1 MAIPTREPER
11 TMTRD
16 EQQAI
21 LSIALMAAFA
31 DGRKD
36 DRERDEIRSIVDALA
51 GAGEPNLPALYQQVL
66 MKSVTLEAVC
76 ARLNDPDQRQLAY
89 EMAVGVCDADGAR
102 GDGERRFLT
111 DLQRRLGL
119 DPADATVIADDADRL
134 AETPLDAPWP
144 TATTPAGGSGAGMS
158 SAGMSTTAAPATRM
172 PSIDGGVALPPAA
185 SGPAGTART
194 STLSDAEL
202 ERTVLNAAILNGA
215 LELLPDSLATMAI
228 IPLQMKLVYRIGQS
242 YGYELDRGHARE
254 FLATVGVGLT
264 SQYLEQAATKLLG
277 GLLGKVG
284 GRMLGGL
291 GRQATS
297 SAMSFA
303 STWALGQVA
312 RRYYAGGRTLDQAA
326 MKEAFSGLV
335 GEAKQ
340 LQAQYLPQIQAQAKT
355 LDLPKL
361 MQSLRA

>member
-1 MAIPTREPER
+1 
-11 TMTRD
+11 MTRD

-21 LSIALMAAFA
+21 LTIALMAAFA

-36 DRERDEIRSIVDALA
+36 ERERDELRSIVEALA
-51 GAGEPNLPALYQQVL
+51 AAGEPNLPALYQRVL
-66 MKSVTLEAVC
+66 MKQTSIADSAAALA
-76 ARLNDPDQRQLAY
+76 DPGLRQLAY

-102 GDGERRFLT
+102 SDAEKRFLA
-111 DLQRRLGL
+111 DLQQHLGL
-119 DPADATVIADDADRL
+119 DPAEATVIAEQADRL
-134 AETPLDAPWP
+134 AESPLAAPLPMDPWG
-144 TATTPAGGSGAGMS
+144 PAGAAGPGIPPAPAGSG
-158 SAGMSTTAAPATRM
+158 AAPATPGTPPGAGQR
-172 PSIDGGVALPPAA
+172 PSTM
-185 SGPAGTART
+185 SE
-194 STLSDAEL
+194 AEL
-202 ERTVLNAAILNGA
+202 EQTIRSAAILNGA

-228 IPLQMKLVYRIGQS
+228 IPLQMRLVYRIGQS

-264 SQYLEQAATKLLG
+264 SQYLEQAATRLIG
-277 GLLGKVG
+277 GLLRKVG

-312 RRYYAGGRTLDQAA
+312 RRYYAGGRTLDEAA
-326 MKEAFSGLV
+326 LRSAFSGLL
-335 GEAKQ
+335 GDARQ
-340 LQAQYLPQIQAQAKT
+340 LQAQYMPQIEARAKT
-355 LDLPKL
+355 LNLPQL

>member
-1 MAIPTREPER
+1 MTRE
-11 TMTRD
+11 

-31 DGRKD
+31 DGSKD

-51 GAGEPNLPALYQQVL
+51 GAGEPNLPVLYRQVL
-66 MKSVTLEAVC
+66 MKTVTLDAV
-76 ARLNDPDQRQLAY
+76 AAQLGSPDLRQLAY

-102 GDGERRFLT
+102 GDGERRFLA

-119 DPADATVIADDADRL
+119 DPVDATVIAEEADRL
-134 AETPLDAPWP
+134 AEAPLDAPWP
-144 TATTPAGGSGAGMS
+144 TALPAPGAAPAGVSAADAPPAPAGVPATGAPSAAVPAGGSAPSATPGAVR
-158 SAGMSTTAAPATRM
+158 A
-172 PSIDGGVALPPAA
+172 
-185 SGPAGTART
+185 

-202 ERTVLNAAILNGA
+202 ERSILNAAILNGA

-264 SQYLEQAATKLLG
+264 SQYLEQAATKLIG
-277 GLLGKVG
+277 GLLRKVG
-284 GRMLGGL
+284 GRMLGGM
-291 GRQATS
+291 GQQATS

-312 RRYYAGGRTLDQAA
+312 RRYYAGGRSLDPAA
-326 MKEAFSGLV
+326 MKAAFAGLV

-340 LQAQYLPQIQAQAKT
+340 LQSQYLPQIQAQAKT
-355 LDLPKL
+355 LDLQKL

>member
-1 MAIPTREPER
+1 MGRPRIHGTMVSTHSEPER

-66 MKSVTLEAVC
+66 TKSVTLEAVA
-76 ARLNDPDQRQLAY
+76 ARLVGADLRQLAY

-102 GDGERRFLT
+102 GEGERRFLI

-119 DPADATVIADDADRL
+119 DPADATVIAEEADRL
-134 AETPLDAPWP
+134 AEGPLDAQWQ
-144 TATTPAGGSGAGMS
+144 TEASAAASAS
-158 SAGMSTTAAPATRM
+158 SAGTSPTTAPAPA
-172 PSIDGGVALPPAA
+172 GAL
-185 SGPAGTART
+185 RT

-202 ERTVLNAAILNGA
+202 ERSILNAAILNGA

-264 SQYLEQAATKLLG
+264 SQYLEQAATKLIG
-277 GLLGKVG
+277 GLLRKVG
-284 GRMLGGL
+284 GRMLGGV

-312 RRYYAGGRTLDQAA
+312 RRYYAGGRTLDQGA
-326 MKEAFSGLV
+326 MKTAFSGLV
-335 GEAKQ
+335 AEAKQ
-340 LQAQYLPQIQAQAKT
+340 LQSQYLPQIQAQAKT
-355 LDLPKL
+355 LDLQKL